1 MIVVN
6 NGEIKTYKDDPEK
19 RIGEY
24 KQTGT
29 RTEEYTVTIQAEY
42 DDEGNIVS
50 EEHEETRTREV
61 PVMGMVYRDMKP
73 EEIAEAERLQA
84 EMPEPEPTPEE
95 RLDKVEQRTDTLE
108 GATDDLVLMMADLIG
123 GEA

>member
-1 MIVVN
+1 M
-6 NGEIKTYKDDPEK
+6 
-19 RIGEY
+19 RIAEY
-24 KQTGT
+24 KQVDTK
-29 RTEEYTVTIQAEY
+29 TEEYTVTIPAEY
-42 DDEGNIVS
+42 DDEGNIIS

-61 PVMGMVYRDMKP
+61 PVMGMIYRDMTA

-84 EMPEPEPTPEE
+84 DMPEPQPTEEE

-123 GEA
+123 GEN

>member
-1 MIVVN
+1 MKIA
-6 NGEIKTYKDDPEK
+6 
-19 RIGEY
+19 EY

-29 RTEEYTVTIQAEY
+29 RTEEYTVTIPPEY
-42 DDEGNIVS
+42 DDDGNIIS

-61 PVMGMVYRDMKP
+61 PVTGMVYRDMTA
-73 EEIAEAERLQA
+73 EEIAEMEKIQA
-84 EMPEPEPTPEE
+84 EIPEPEPAPEE